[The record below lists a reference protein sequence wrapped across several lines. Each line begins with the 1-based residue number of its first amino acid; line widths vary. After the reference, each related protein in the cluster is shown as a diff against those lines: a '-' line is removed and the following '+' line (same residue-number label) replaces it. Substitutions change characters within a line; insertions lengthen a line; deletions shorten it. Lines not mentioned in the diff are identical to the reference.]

1 MHHIVIVGPTA
12 SGKTALSLRLATLLN
27 GEIICADSRTVYKG
41 MDIGTAKP
49 TAQDQALVK
58 HHCIDL
64 VYPNEPF
71 TVADFVIAAKQAEQT
86 IRHSSKTPITV
97 GGSGL
102 FIDGFIYDY
111 SFVAPN
117 PEVRKTYQSW
127 SVTQLQQEI
136 IKRNIALPVNS
147 KNKRHLT
154 LALERA
160 NRPTPTKKALPKDTM
175 IIGIAPEKD
184 VLLGNIEQRANQ
196 MIQEGVLEE
205 VSHMYKTYNTSPALL
220 GGVYRT
226 VQPYLRGEQSIDAT
240 LQSIITYDK
249 KLAKRQLTW
258 FKRNPDITWFTSPQ
272 EALEWFMNHKQ
283 GTL

>member
-1 MHHIVIVGPTA
+1 
-12 SGKTALSLRLATLLN
+12 
-27 GEIICADSRTVYKG
+27 
-41 MDIGTAKP
+41 
-49 TAQDQALVK
+49 
-58 HHCIDL
+58 
-64 VYPNEPF
+64 
-71 TVADFVIAAKQAEQT
+71 
-86 IRHSSKTPITV
+86 
-97 GGSGL
+97 
-102 FIDGFIYDY
+102 
-111 SFVAPN
+111 
-117 PEVRKTYQSW
+117 
-127 SVTQLQQEI
+127 
-136 IKRNIALPVNS
+136 
-147 KNKRHLT
+147 
-154 LALERA
+154 
-160 NRPTPTKKALPKDTM
+160 M

-184 VLLGNIEQRANQ
+184 VLLGNIEQRAHQ